1 MSYRPLAAAA
11 AVMMCF
17 VCTPSVT
24 ASAYD
29 APSDIML
36 SLGSVQLE
44 RSQLSGDTLV
54 ELPIYIENNPGF
66 SSLNMIFEID
76 ENLSFDKEYEAD
88 VAADELGGVG
98 IYRCDESGK
107 TISICFETDG
117 KRKRFTDDG
126 HIGDLRLRV
135 PQDIPDGS
143 YDISFRESSGSF
155 RMLIYTYNDFDA
167 EFGAECFSQMQ
178 GGSVSIE
185 APPAQ
190 EIRREQSGG
199 SPAPVQSS
207 EQTAAPTGTAESEQ
221 VSSSEAPSSDGS
233 AVTTA
238 AAVTTTSVSTTKT
251 TSTAARSTT
260 STTAASTSAAETSSS
275 ARTSAPTG
283 MTETRKR
290 GGLPFPAIIAAV
302 IGAAAA
308 VGLASRKRR

>member
-17 VCTPSVT
+17 ACTTSVT

-44 RSQLSGDTLV
+44 RSQLSGNTLV

-76 ENLSFDKEYEAD
+76 GNLSFDPEYEAD
-88 VAADELGGVG
+88 TVAGELGGVG
-98 IYRCDESGK
+98 IYRDEGSK
-107 TISICFETDG
+107 NVVSVCFETDG

-126 HIGDLRLRV
+126 HIGNLRLRV

-143 YDISFRESSGSF
+143 YEISFRESCDSF

-178 GGSVSIE
+178 GGAVSIE
-185 APPAQ
+185 AAPAQ

-199 SPAPVQSS
+199 SHSPVQSS
-207 EQTAAPTGTAESEQ
+207 EQTAAKTEAAESEQ

-233 AVTTA
+233 AATTA
-238 AAVTTTSVSTTKT
+238 AAVTTTSVSTTRT

-275 ARTSAPTG
+275 TATTVPTG